1 MAINKVNYG
10 GTTLIDL
17 TDATAV
23 ASDVAQGKY
32 FYGADGVRTLG
43 TSSGSVSGQS
53 IYSGESTP
61 SSSLGTN
68 GDLYFQMQS
77 GGSLE
82 TYPANYTAEGMNSTS
97 HLDACIGVSAEDGTG
112 SSNVYSSGSGTTGY
126 AYYTFD
132 LSSIPSNATIT
143 SVACAVKAH
152 EENASRS
159 TCTLQLYAGS
169 TAKGSKT
176 TVNGTSNVIYD
187 LTTGNWTRSELD
199 NLQLVMAVGYYG
211 GLIVGATLTIGY
223 ETEKQYTASIVG
235 NASGATITSENMY
248 LKSSGSWSK
257 VSSASLSDVVIR
269 KDD

>member
-1 MAINKVNYG
+1 MAINMVIYG

-17 TDATAV
+17 TDTTAE
-23 ASDVAQGKY
+23 ASDVSSGKY
-32 FYGADGVRTLG
+32 FYTKEGVRTLG
-43 TSSGSVSGQS
+43 TNSGSGQS
-53 IYSGESTP
+53 IYCGENTP
-61 SSSLGTN
+61 SSSLGAD
-68 GDLYFQMQS
+68 GDLYFVMES
-77 GGSLE
+77 GSTLE
-82 TYPANYTAEGMNSTS
+82 AYPADYTAEDLNSTS
-97 HLDACIGVSAEDGTG
+97 HLDACIGVSADDGTG

-143 SVACAVKAH
+143 SVACRVKAH

-169 TAKGSKT
+169 TAKGSRT
-176 TVNGTSNVIYD
+176 TVSGTSNTIYT
-187 LTTGNWTRSELD
+187 LTTGSWTRSEID

-211 GLIVGATLTIGY
+211 GLIVGATLTIEY
-223 ETEKQYTASIVG
+223 ETDKQYTASIVG
-235 NASGATITSENMY
+235 NASGATIASGNMY

-269 KDD
+269 KE

>member
-1 MAINKVNYG
+1 MAINKVEYFGN
-10 GTTLIDL
+10 TLIDL
-17 TDATAV
+17 TDTTAI

-53 IYSGESTP
+53 VYYGTSTP
-61 SSSLGTN
+61 SASLGVN
-68 GDLYFQMQS
+68 GDLFFLMQS
-77 GGSLE
+77 GGRLE
-82 TYPANYTAEGMNSTS
+82 TYPADYTAKGMNSTS
-97 HLDACIGVSAEDGTG
+97 NLDACIGVSAADGSS

-143 SVACAVKAH
+143 NVSCQVKAH

-176 TVNGTSNVIYD
+176 TVNGTSNAIYD
-187 LTTGNWTRSELD
+187 LTTGNWTRSELN

-211 GLIVGATLTIGY
+211 GLIAGATLTIEY
-223 ETEKQYTASIVG
+223 SAERSYSASIIGTNSEV
-235 NASGATITSENMY
+235 TISSNYLY
-248 LKSSGSWSK
+248 LKANGSWQK
-257 VSSASLSDVVIR
+257 VNSASLGDVVIR
-269 KDD
+269 KE

>member
-1 MAINKVNYG
+1 MAINKVEYFGN
-10 GTTLIDL
+10 TLIDL
-17 TDATAV
+17 TDTTAI

-53 IYSGESTP
+53 IYSGTSTP

-82 TYPANYTAEGMNSTS
+82 TYPAAFTAEDMNSTS
-97 HLDACIGVSAEDGTG
+97 NLEHCIGVSAADGTG

-143 SVACAVKAH
+143 SVACKVKAH

-169 TAKGSKT
+169 TAKGSRT
-176 TVNGTSNVIYD
+176 TVNGTSNTIYN
-187 LTTGNWTRSELD
+187 LTTGDWTRSELN

-211 GLIVGATLTIGY
+211 GLIVGATLTIN
-223 ETEKQYTASIVG
+223 YTAERSY
-235 NASGATITSENMY
+235 SATILGTESGVTISSDNMY
-248 LKSSGSWSK
+248 QKANNSWSK
-257 VSSASLSDVVIR
+257 VSTASLAEVVIR
-269 KDD
+269 KE